1 MPPRLNLDDLR
12 PHITEMVKSHT
23 HNEILAWLEGQ
34 NVIVSQRTLSR
45 RLQEWEVGSHTITS
59 SRGDSPAYQ
68 YLVARVEDLYHH
80 QRSLSDNQIAWILR
94 SEEGLL
100 VSPRQ
105 VRQIRCRCRWMRRHD
120 AEVDA
125 LAQAQETQ
133 DLIQNLLAEGTIRQY
148 GMRLLTTHLAVK
160 YGHRARSD
168 HVRAAI
174 HILDQNGLAS
184 RGRVGQRKPRK
195 NYVVPGPDWLWCL
208 DGHDKLSRYG
218 IAIYGCVDAYSRNI
232 IWFYVGSSNRT
243 AVSVVCQ
250 YLEAVGLRDKCPNYL
265 RTDDGTE
272 ISMMADAQYFLY
284 WADQVKEYEAGRRTA
299 EDLAGVTVR
308 DCFITGKST
317 ANIRIEGLW
326 GQLIRGQTESWM
338 EYFALLSRNLFF
350 RDDCATDKVV
360 LTFIFMPI
368 ISREI
373 TDWVR
378 VHNANRIRSQR
389 NRPTTVSGVPHTL
402 YHYPNPDTPSWGF
415 PLDRDTHRDLTS
427 LVQGYD
433 LHEYLEPDTMRCC
446 EAYLQRVGISTPL
459 IFIEHA
465 SGVDVPASYTRSTLP
480 LWMRTRDLQRN
491 ERERVKQYTR
501 HSRPIRSPRLT
512 SRGGD
517 VLSRRPSQGRRER
530 MALLPEEAHASGGHQ
545 IASIPQCDPMRTM
558 RTVSSIRMYPFA

>member
-1 MPPRLNLDDLR
+1 MALKSGNTADEEIVLVDTSRIRFGNNAGSPLQQRPCWSLVHVDSQPRIQANASDVLVSPDVVVLSMEDR
-12 PHITEMVKSHT
+12 HES
-23 HNEILAWLEGQ
+23 G
-34 NVIVSQRTLSR
+34 NV
-45 RLQEWEVGSHTITS
+45 
-59 SRGDSPAYQ
+59 
-68 YLVARVEDLYHH
+68 LYHH
-80 QRSLSDNQIAWILR
+80 QRNLSDNQIAWILR
-94 SEEGLL
+94 PEEGLL

-133 DLIQNLLAEGTIRQY
+133 DLIQKLLAEGTIRQY
-148 GMRLLTTHLAVK
+148 VMRLLTTHLAVK

-308 DCFITGKST
+308 DYFITGKST

-378 VHNANRIRSQR
+378 VHPRPGTWIMHMYHGKGRKGLKPLPFQPWLGSMMLLDAMTALGWLTGKNNSDSLTADAFGVTFRWQPRSVGLFDF
-389 NRPTTVSGVPHTL
+389 PGDD
-402 YHYPNPDTPSWGF
+402 YTPS
-415 PLDRDTHRDLTS
+415 PPPSSPVH
-427 LVQGYD
+427 
-433 LHEYLEPDTMRCC
+433 P
-446 EAYLQRVGISTPL
+446 P
-459 IFIEHA
+459 
-465 SGVDVPASYTRSTLP
+465 TLP
-480 LWMRTRDLQRN
+480 RRTPTPSP
-491 ERERVKQYTR
+491 E
-501 HSRPIRSPRLT
+501 RSP
-512 SRGGD
+512 SY
-517 VLSRRPSQGRRER
+517 SAASER
-530 MALLPEEAHASGGHQ
+530 YPE
-545 IASIPQCDPMRTM
+545 
-558 RTVSSIRMYPFA
+558 YFAA